1 MPVSLHQWS
10 QLPSNI
16 VFLKLRSVAGF
27 RSSSVSMHC
36 IFAFDSSYIV
46 FSNDYPSKFIL
57 LDYEHFVFF
66 FSSEKSMKIQTWH
79 SLQCV
84 MQCCDNHVT
93 VHWIEIIIMAVAESG
108 GKEENLYG
116 VVEALIIDWFN
127 EIRIKDHL

>member
-1 MPVSLHQWS
+1 
-10 QLPSNI
+10 
-16 VFLKLRSVAGF
+16 
-27 RSSSVSMHC
+27 
-36 IFAFDSSYIV
+36 
-46 FSNDYPSKFIL
+46 
-57 LDYEHFVFF
+57 
-66 FSSEKSMKIQTWH
+66 
-79 SLQCV
+79 